1 MPKFATQRN
10 LRQNLPIERTFS
22 REIFLQ
28 REFSLFSIRN
38 DATETEIFVYFF
50 STLRSIQ
57 YQHNLEK
64 LHLIVLNFA
73 SVRCGAVKMRTRIVS
88 VRV

>member
-1 MPKFATQRN
+1 MSEFATQPN
-10 LRQNLPIERTFS
+10 LRRNSPIERTFS

-38 DATETEIFVYFF
+38 DATETEIFVDFF

-57 YQHNLEK
+57 YQHNLEN
-64 LHLIVLNFA
+64 LHLIVSKFA
-73 SVRCGAVKMRTRIVS
+73 SVRCGAVIMRTWNIG